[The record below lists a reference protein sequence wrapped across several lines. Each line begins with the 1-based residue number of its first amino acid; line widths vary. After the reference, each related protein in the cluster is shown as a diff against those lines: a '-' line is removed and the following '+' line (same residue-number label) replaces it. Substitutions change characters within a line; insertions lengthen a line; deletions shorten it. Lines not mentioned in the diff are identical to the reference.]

1 MNGGGVIVPNRIFV
15 GGICP
20 KATTDD
26 LAALFRKYGSVTTVK
41 IVADQNGS
49 SKGYG
54 FVTFE
59 KADDV
64 SRLQCDVSA
73 INRRFC
79 GTIFNGRDI

>member
-26 LAALFRKYGSVTTVK
+26 LAALFRKYGAVTTVK
-41 IVADQNGS
+41 IVVDQNGS

-64 SRLQCDVSA
+64 SKLQCDVSTVDRTF
-73 INRRFC
+73 ID
-79 GTIFNGRDI
+79 TIGS